1 MILNYLD
8 NFYLFCIIDTLHKKQ
23 LCSKQ
28 YFYSIYSGKKKLLY
42 DLFII
47 NRKFLKENKVNIMK
61 NMANINILSP
71 FWLA

>member
-23 LCSKQ
+23 LYSKQ

-47 NRKFLKENKVNIMK
+47 NR
-61 NMANINILSP
+61 
-71 FWLA
+71 

>member
-47 NRKFLKENKVNIMK
+47 NR
-61 NMANINILSP
+61 
-71 FWLA
+71 